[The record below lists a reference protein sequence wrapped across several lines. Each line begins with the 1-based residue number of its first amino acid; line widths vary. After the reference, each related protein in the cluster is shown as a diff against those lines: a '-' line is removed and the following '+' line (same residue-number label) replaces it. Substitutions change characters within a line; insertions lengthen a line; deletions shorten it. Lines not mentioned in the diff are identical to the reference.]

1 MKIIRAAL
9 HTHNEWFRLQM
20 CKDRFESLLQ
30 IDSLK
35 QASPP
40 LFTPNAASK
49 SNVDRSSNGSSQV
62 TISSSTRMSEDGS
75 SPTQV
80 SSRDVACDENA
91 ILKVMVRLH
100 VLLVGFLNF
109 ASATH
114 LDLETTVFS
123 YRHAIN
129 RAYDF

>member
-1 MKIIRAAL
+1 MKIIRAVI

-35 QASPP
+35 QVSPP
-40 LFTPNAASK
+40 VFTANATSK
-49 SNVDRSSNGSSQV
+49 SIADRSSNGSSQV
-62 TISSSTRMSEDGS
+62 TMSSSTRMSDDGS

-100 VLLVGFLNF
+100 VL
-109 ASATH
+109 
-114 LDLETTVFS
+114 
-123 YRHAIN
+123 
-129 RAYDF
+129 